1 MLIHWPLDIF
11 MANLIS
17 NYYQVGKRKYVSED
31 QIENALQ
38 YHSIDLLLAT
48 YENLEIENFWFIICV
63 LKIDSKIIK

>member
-1 MLIHWPLDIF
+1 

-38 YHSIDLLLAT
+38 YHSINLLLAT